1 MEKEKIDKAREQDRA
16 LFDFDEDID
25 NLEEVDE
32 RYPANNKVA
41 KRNNPIEG
49 EESAKKTWR

>member
-41 KRNNPIEG
+41 KGNNPIEG